1 MADFTRLDD
10 EDEVLEDAYADVAA
24 SIDSLRTSLRPL
36 EGTLPTAAVDQTLT
50 LCWERF
56 GAAQRELREFE
67 VELDATAYRSGLPG
81 YTVRSRTSAHQA
93 RFEEQRRMLAKLRGS
108 LEFFTAQRAHEA
120 DVEAEFGGG
129 GGGGGGGSG
138 RPIARLTPS
147 EIIQQASMV
156 QGQSQASVSRSVRLV
171 QETRQVGAATV
182 GQLGEQRE
190 QLLQVH
196 HTAASLV
203 DTLGQAEREARRYA
217 SGLFDDTAQ
226 LVCLTLILLGLTFAA
241 IMRLNEVSARAR
253 ARVSPNQVGAA
264 SILPLPLTLTLTLT
278 KP

>member
-56 GAAQRELREFE
+56 DAAQRELREFE

-93 RFEEQRRMLAKLRGS
+93 RFEEQRRMLAKLRAS

-120 DVEAEFGGG
+120 DIEAEFGGG
-129 GGGGGGGSG
+129 GGGGGGSG
-138 RPIARLTPS
+138 GGGGGGGGGGCGGGGRGGGGGGGP
-147 EIIQQASMV
+147 
-156 QGQSQASVSRSVRLV
+156 
-171 QETRQVGAATV
+171 
-182 GQLGEQRE
+182 
-190 QLLQVH
+190 
-196 HTAASLV
+196 
-203 DTLGQAEREARRYA
+203 
-217 SGLFDDTAQ
+217 
-226 LVCLTLILLGLTFAA
+226 
-241 IMRLNEVSARAR
+241 
-253 ARVSPNQVGAA
+253 
-264 SILPLPLTLTLTLT
+264 
-278 KP
+278 